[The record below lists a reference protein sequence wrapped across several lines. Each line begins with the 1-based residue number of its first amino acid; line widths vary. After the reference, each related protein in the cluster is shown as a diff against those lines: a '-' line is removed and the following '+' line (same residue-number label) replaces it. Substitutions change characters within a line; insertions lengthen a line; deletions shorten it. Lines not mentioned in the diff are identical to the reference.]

1 MTDFEIELRDK
12 LIAHLNLEDV
22 DTEEFT
28 SSTPLFG
35 EGGLELDSIDAIEI
49 EVMVQ
54 KEYGVD
60 ILPSDRSRSTFGSLG
75 NLADFIQR
83 KRAEKG

>member
-1 MTDFEIELRDK
+1 MTEFEIELRDK
-12 LIAHLNLEDV
+12 LVAHLNLEDL
-22 DTEEFT
+22 DLDDFT
-28 SSTPLFG
+28 RETSLFG

-60 ILPSDRSRSTFGSLG
+60 ILPSERSRSTFGSLG
-75 NLADFIQR
+75 TLADFIQR
-83 KRAEKG
+83 RMAEKG

>member
-1 MTDFEIELRDK
+1 MTEFEIELRSK
-12 LIAHLNLEDV
+12 LITHLNLEDV
-22 DTEEFT
+22 EPDELVSDT
-28 SSTPLFG
+28 SLFG

-60 ILPSDRSRSTFGSLG
+60 ILPSERSQSTFGSLG
-75 NLADFIQR
+75 NLASFIQN
-83 KRAEKG
+83 KLGEKG

>member
-12 LIAHLNLEDV
+12 LIAHLKLEDIDP
-22 DTEEFT
+22 DTFT
-28 SSTPLFG
+28 GDTPLFG

-60 ILPSDRSRSTFGSLG
+60 ILPSERSRSTFGSLG
-75 NLADFIQR
+75 SLAGFIQR
-83 KRAEKG
+83 RRSERA